1 MFKHLA
7 NQSGFSLERLASL
20 CEVAETG
27 SIGQASRGDANRQ
40 SQLSRQIAELEAVF
54 GVALLARQSRPFRLT
69 TQGKEL
75 AQAARQFFQSVDD
88 LQRRATD
95 AAQRVVIGA
104 GEALIQWLLFQATEA
119 MGRHGAVF
127 AFKNLDTPRLVEGL
141 LRGEIDLALIRQEEV
156 TPSLSCA
163 GHWRYAQ
170 VPFVPKTLSRSTN
183 ELKIAELASLPWAVL
198 EGQGHFRQ
206 FLETKAREHGTVLH
220 AALECSSYT
229 QVAMAIQTERYA
241 GFLPEFA
248 KGTAFAGSSAIIQ
261 RPIEKALHYERSLT
275 LAWREAT
282 VRSRPVVESVIAT
295 LKAQITASFKR

>member
-7 NQSGFSLERLASL
+7 NQSGISLERLASL
-20 CEVAETG
+20 CEVAEAG

-40 SQLSRQIAELEAVF
+40 SQLSRQIAELEEVF

-75 AQAARQFFQSVDD
+75 AQAARQFFQAVDD
-88 LQRRATD
+88 LQRRAGD

-104 GEALIQWLLFQATEA
+104 GEAWIQWLLFPATEA
-119 MGRHGAVF
+119 MERHGAVF
-127 AFKNLDTPRLVEGL
+127 AFKNLDTPRLIEGL

-156 TPSLSCA
+156 TPSLRHA
-163 GHWRYAQ
+163 GNWRYAQ
-170 VPFVPKTLSRSTN
+170 MPFVPKTLSRSTSA
-183 ELKIAELASLPWAVL
+183 LKIAELASLPWAVL

-206 FLETKAREHGTVLH
+206 FLETKAREHGVTLH
-220 AALECSSYT
+220 TALECSSYT
-229 QVAMAIQTERYA
+229 QVAMAIQTGRYA

-248 KGTAFAGSSAIIQ
+248 KGTAFAGSPSIIQ
-261 RPIEKALHYERSLT
+261 RPIEETLHYERSLT

-295 LKAQITASFKR
+295 MKARIAASFKR

>member
-20 CEVAETG
+20 CEVAEAG

-88 LQRRATD
+88 LQRRAGD

-104 GEALIQWLLFQATEA
+104 GEALIQWLLFPATEA
-119 MGRHGAVF
+119 MERHGAVF

-156 TPSLSCA
+156 TPSLSYA
-163 GHWRYAQ
+163 GHWRYAH
-170 VPFVPKTLSRSTN
+170 VPFVPKALSRSTS

-206 FLETKAREHGTVLH
+206 FLETKARERGIALH

-229 QVAMAIQTERYA
+229 QVAMAIQTGRYA

-248 KGTAFAGSSAIIQ
+248 KGTAFAGSPAIIQ
-261 RPIEKALHYERSLT
+261 RPMEKTLHYERSLT

-295 LKAQITASFKR
+295 LKARIAASFKR